1 MKAEMGKKEKNN
13 LHVIPKEESAE
24 KIAVARLSIY
34 SNVSLTVLKLLAGGI
49 SGSVSII
56 SEAIHSGMDL
66 IASIIAYTS
75 VRVSGEP
82 PDAMHA
88 YGHGKYESISGL
100 IESLLI
106 IGAGLLIIYEAAKK
120 LIQPHEIESSFLLI
134 GIVVMGISA
143 LTNLFVSHR
152 LMKTAKRTQSIALES
167 DAWHLRTDIYTS
179 AGVMAGLIA
188 MYFTGITLFDPL
200 IALIVASF
208 ILKTGIDL
216 TKRSY
221 HDLLDSSLS
230 ESERSHIEALVS
242 QYRNLY
248 LNAHGFKTR
257 RAGPEI
263 FIEFHLVVDGTMS
276 VRDAHALIDTIEAV
290 LQEACPRS
298 TVTIHLESCEGGC
311 STCTSQCGEKKFG

>member
-1 MKAEMGKKEKNN
+1 MKREIGKREDRD
-13 LHVIPKEESAE
+13 LYVIPKEESDE
-24 KIAVARLSIY
+24 KIAVARLSLY
-34 SNVSLTVLKLLAGGI
+34 SNVSLTALKLLAGGI

-66 IASIIAYTS
+66 IASMIAYIS

-82 PDAMHA
+82 PDTMHA
-88 YGHGKYESISGL
+88 YGHGKYEDISGL

-120 LIQPHEIESSFLLI
+120 LFHPHEIESSFLLI

-143 LTNLFVSHR
+143 LINVFVSHR
-152 LMKTAKRTQSIALES
+152 LMKTAKKTQSIALES

-188 MYFTGITLFDPL
+188 MYCTGIALFDPL
-200 IALIVASF
+200 IALTVAFF

-221 HDLLDSSLS
+221 NALIDSSLS

-242 QYRNLY
+242 QYRNSF

-263 FIEFHLVVDGTMS
+263 FIEFHLVVDGAMS
-276 VRDAHALIDTIEAV
+276 VLDAHTLLNTIEDV
-290 LQEACPRS
+290 LHAACPRS
-298 TVTIHLESCEGGC
+298 TVTIHLEPCEGGC
-311 STCTSQCGEKKFG
+311 STCTSQCGERKFG